1 MLELNEPELK
11 QLGELWQIPFLTKL
25 SFANSRIRSVD
36 VLNACS
42 SLTNLISLNLSNIN
56 LNESHLTPLS
66 QFTYLLALNLSKNNE
81 LTVKGLVTALRPL
94 TRLVTLILSDVPN
107 IREKIGLL
115 SSVLPKTLV
124 RLSQN

>member
-1 MLELNEPELK
+1 VLELNEPELK

-56 LNESHLTPLS
+56 LNDSHLTPLS

>member
-56 LNESHLTPLS
+56 LNDSHLTPLS